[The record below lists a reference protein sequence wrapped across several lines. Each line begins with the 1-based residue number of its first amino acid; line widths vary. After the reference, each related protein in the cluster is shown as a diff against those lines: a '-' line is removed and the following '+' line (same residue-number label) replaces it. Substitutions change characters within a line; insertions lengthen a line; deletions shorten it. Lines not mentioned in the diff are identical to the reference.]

1 MATGEDDSMVHRG
14 KNAIFQF
21 VSMKS
26 MKSIERFDS
35 QLRHS
40 GGYTLLEL
48 IIVIALLGLML
59 TIAFP
64 DMFTI
69 RDRLTLQTTAQELES
84 AIKLARQLS
93 ADEDREYVVELTSGR
108 FSVRENRVGS
118 ERVLSQHY
126 PNGIERNAAS
136 DQRLVVNR
144 DGLTGYCK
152 FVLQNNRKQKID
164 VEVHIGTGRVSVS
177 QVY

>member
-1 MATGEDDSMVHRG
+1 MKKFSAS
-14 KNAIFQF
+14 NA
-21 VSMKS
+21 
-26 MKSIERFDS
+26 
-35 QLRHS
+35 S
-40 GGYTLLEL
+40 GFTLLEM
-48 IIVIALLGLML
+48 IIVMALLSILLSIAYPNISTHHQKLVL
-59 TIAFP
+59 T
-64 DMFTI
+64 
-69 RDRLTLQTTAQELES
+69 TTAQELES

-152 FVLQNNRKQKID
+152 FVLENRRKQKID

-177 QVY
+177 QVYQ

>member
-1 MATGEDDSMVHRG
+1 MTHPGNND
-14 KNAIFQF
+14 
-21 VSMKS
+21 
-26 MKSIERFDS
+26 RFDFIFRKRARQALCDS
-35 QLRHS
+35 K
-40 GGYTLLEL
+40 GYTLLEL
-48 IIVIALLGLML
+48 IIVIALLGLL
-59 TIAFP
+59 LAIAFP

-108 FSVRENRVGS
+108 FAVRENKVGS
-118 ERVLSQHY
+118 QRVVSQNY
-126 PNGIERNAAS
+126 PNGIKRNAAS

-152 FVLQNNRKQKID
+152 FVLENNRKQKID

-177 QVY
+177 QVYQ